1 MLVPFCEL
9 IPWRL
14 RVVVGMVEVDC
25 WSMVGLFATYPL
37 SFFICHMRRRIINK
51 ETKVDLLFT
60 V

>member
-25 WSMVGLFATYPL
+25 WSMVWLFTPTYPL
-37 SFFICHMRRRIINK
+37 SFFILSYEEKN
-51 ETKVDLLFT
+51 
-60 V
+60 